1 MKVRMWEWF
10 QRRST
15 PSSQAEAPSV
25 APRGRQTAGRYRFLH
40 DYLRTRYADTVV
52 LTFNQMEDLLGFTLP
67 AEASSDQEWWARSG
81 VNPADS
87 HCADAWLLANRT
99 ARPNLQA
106 RIVVFDRSV

>member
-1 MKVRMWEWF
+1 MWGWF

-15 PSSQAEAPSV
+15 PSQAAEAPSV
-25 APRGRQTAGRYRFLH
+25 APRGRQPAGRYRFLH
-40 DYLRTRYADTVV
+40 DYLRTRYADSVV

-67 AEASSDQEWWARSG
+67 AEASSDTDWWARSG